1 MLVVL
6 EHTGWMDSLVHNWAV
21 LHILMQDLHLADTR
35 VEVLAR
41 LWWMGFRTEMDQ
53 QMGLLESC
61 TQEQGPRA
69 LVRCTRVQQV
79 LVGCMREL
87 LVQEHYMRALVLGG
101 CSLELPVV
109 EGHMKEQPVLVLG
122 VGMCLLL
129 GHLLL

>member
-21 LHILMQDLHLADTR
+21 LHILMQDLHSADTR
-35 VEVLAR
+35 VEVLVR
-41 LWWMGFRTEMDQ
+41 LWLMGFRTEMEQ
-53 QMGLLESC
+53 RMGLLESC
-61 TQEQGPRA
+61 TQEQGQRA
-69 LVRCTRVQQV
+69 LVRCTQVQQV

-87 LVQEHYMRALVLGG
+87 LVQEHYMLALVLEG

-109 EGHMKEQPVLVLG
+109 EGHMKEQPVRVLG

-129 GHLLL
+129 GHLRL